1 MHKYIRNNMTLDIT
15 EEYIE
20 EENKIKFSGEIL
32 WDKGKRGLR
41 QRYLPLVSGK
51 PAVSEFFNE
60 CKTEDD
66 EMIEIENYTE
76 VLDKY
81 GVDLY

>member
-1 MHKYIRNNMTLDIT
+1 MNTYSRNNMTMNIT
-15 EEYIE
+15 EEYVE

-32 WDKGKRGLR
+32 LDKGKGGLR
-41 QRYLPLVSGK
+41 LRYLPLVSDE

-60 CKTEDD
+60 CNTEDD
-66 EMIEIENYTE
+66 EMIELENYAE

>member
-32 WDKGKRGLR
+32 LDKGKGGLR
-41 QRYLPLVSGK
+41 LRYLPLVSDE

-60 CKTEDD
+60 CNTEDD
-66 EMIEIENYTE
+66 EMIELENYAE